1 MRRGARGEE
10 ESGKESE
17 AKRRK
22 ERGCCGNPPSV
33 VFTLASCC
41 HCSRFLSQRNASFLC
56 THSHNSP
63 LCLSAKYIFILGGEY
78 LWCFC
83 LKSCVKKRNESRR
96 SDADH
101 RMHMFSLSFFL
112 FKILALLTNQTARS
126 DLVNTLNNTHTLYL
140 LFPSYTAILPAFT
153 VFCFPVT
160 SSSHSLSPSSPRGLS
175 ANLLPLLLVWFSVCF
190 AR

>member
-1 MRRGARGEE
+1 M
-10 ESGKESE
+10 
-17 AKRRK
+17 
-22 ERGCCGNPPSV
+22 C
-33 VFTLASCC
+33 
-41 HCSRFLSQRNASFLC
+41 
-56 THSHNSP
+56 
-63 LCLSAKYIFILGGEY
+63 
-78 LWCFC
+78 
-83 LKSCVKKRNESRR
+83 KKRNESQR

-112 FKILALLTNQTARS
+112 FKILALLINQTARS

-190 AR
+190 ARWGEAGRVWGGACSLTGDAACERSSNLSLGPCWFHYFHYWETSTVAIPLG